1 MKPWIYFD
9 NAATSRH
16 KPAGVYEAIEKF
28 FREINC
34 NPGRGAYSLALEAG
48 RHILEARSLLAKFFN
63 VPKPNQVIFTANITQ
78 ALNTAIKG
86 LLRPGDHVLTTGME
100 HNAVARPLTWMRDNC
115 GIEFDAVPCSKE
127 GLLEPGDVIK
137 FARRNTK
144 LLVSTHASNV
154 TGTIIPITELGLIAK
169 EREWFF
175 VIDAAQTAGVLP
187 VDFQAANADV
197 LAFTGHKHLLGP
209 MGTGG
214 FCISLRAAEHAYP
227 LVTGGTGSISDREY
241 QPDFLPDKFE
251 SGTLNAPGVAG
262 LAAGVNHLIQIGLEK
277 IRAHELELTGYFRQ
291 GLEQIGAI
299 TVYGPGKPE
308 LATGTISIN
317 IAQRDNADLSFQLDD
332 QFGIMTRPGLHCAP
346 WAHQTI
352 STFPGGTL
360 RFSLGIYNTKDE
372 IDFALK
378 ALKALRQ
385 T

>member
-1 MKPWIYFD
+1 MKPYIYFD
-9 NAATSRH
+9 NAATSRQ
-16 KPAGVYEAIEKF
+16 KPAGVYQAIETF
-28 FREINC
+28 FREVNC

-63 VPKPNQVIFTANITQ
+63 VPKPNQVIFTANVTQ

-86 LLRPGDHVLTTGME
+86 LLRPGDHVLTTSME
-100 HNAVARPLTWMRDNC
+100 HNAVARPLTWMRDNW

-127 GLLEPGDVIK
+127 GLLDPGDVVK
-137 FARRNTK
+137 LARRNTK
-144 LLVSTHASNV
+144 LLVCTHASNV
-154 TGTIIPITELGLIAK
+154 TGSIIPIVELGAIAK
-169 EREWFF
+169 ERGWYF
-175 VIDAAQTAGVLP
+175 VIDAAQTAGALP
-187 VDFQAANADV
+187 IDFQAANADV

-251 SGTLNAPGVAG
+251 SGTLNVPGIAG
-262 LAAGVNHLIQIGLEK
+262 LAAGVNHLLQVGLET
-277 IRAHELELTGYFRQ
+277 IRAHELLLTEYFRQ
-291 GLEQIGAI
+291 GLERMDGI
-299 TVYGPGKPE
+299 TVYGPREPR

-317 IAQRDNADLSFQLDD
+317 MVQRDNADLSFQLDD

-352 STFPGGTL
+352 GTFPMGTL
-360 RFSLGIYNTKDE
+360 RFSLGVYNTTE
-372 IDFALK
+372 EVDFALK
-378 ALKALRQ
+378 ALTALK
-385 T
+385 